1 MRHIHLIDTSNATD
15 NVGDEIIVDS
25 ALKILG
31 PLLADAY
38 VSRSSGHDGLG
49 EAGRRLVKTADMALL
64 LGTNALSDKLRLG
77 GNFMWRVGLAD
88 LPVLRNKVVLFGVGA
103 NRDFRPVSPLQ
114 KRFLSHVLSRDHLHA
129 VRDTGGKRIVEAAG
143 RQVANTSCHT
153 LWGDLPLRS
162 IPPGIA
168 PRVVLTLTRHK
179 AHPSDA
185 VMLSTLLGLY
195 PEVWFWP
202 QQPRDLGYLRQLPGA
217 ERVQVLPAN
226 LAAYDAF
233 LAAGP
238 VDVVGTRLH
247 GTIRGLQHGRR
258 ALVVEI
264 DNRARE
270 IGAETGL
277 PTIARAD
284 ITEHLATRLSG
295 PLVPQLTLPKADIVR
310 FLDQFRPRD
319 PPGSLPEP
327 LPARPAA
334 IHSTPSAR
342 SDTEVT
348 HG

>member
-153 LWGDLPLRS
+153 LWGDLPLQS
-162 IPPGIA
+162 VPPGIA

-185 VMLSTLLGLY
+185 VLLSTLLGLY

-217 ERVQVLPAN
+217 ERVRSCRQTLPPMTPFWRRARWMWSAPGCTARSGGCN
-226 LAAYDAF
+226 M
-233 LAAGP
+233 AAGRWSSRS
-238 VDVVGTRLH
+238 T
-247 GTIRGLQHGRR
+247 TARGR
-258 ALVVEI
+258 
-264 DNRARE
+264 
-270 IGAETGL
+270 
-277 PTIARAD
+277 
-284 ITEHLATRLSG
+284 SG
-295 PLVPQLTLPKADIVR
+295 P
-310 FLDQFRPRD
+310 RPAC
-319 PPGSLPEP
+319 PPSPAP
-327 LPARPAA
+327 TFPSTWPRACPAR
-334 IHSTPSAR
+334 SCR
-342 SDTEVT
+342 S
-348 HG
+348 